1 MELKAFVEELKS
13 RLDIVEVIGSYV
25 SLQKVGK
32 NYRAL
37 CPFHAEKTPSFYV
50 NPERGFYHCFGCGA
64 SGDVI
69 KFVQEIERLD
79 FMEALSKLADRAGM
93 VLPAFAGKDSAYEI
107 YVRLHEALTEYYK
120 TVLFS
125 QRGKEATEYLTD
137 VRKLTSEDIKDF
149 EIGYAPSG
157 ADDEVRRYLEGKGV
171 SIEYAIKYGLLQ
183 RSDVGYAHRFAG
195 RVILPIRNESGR
207 IVGFGGRL
215 LGDGQ
220 PKYLNSRDSKYFK
233 KSGLLYLFDRA
244 KKAAK
249 KAGFIAVVEGYFD
262 AIALHKAGI
271 KSAVASLTAALTPL
285 HLSKIAS
292 VVENLLL
299 VFDAD
304 EAGLKAAKGAFEEVV
319 RRNLS
324 VVVATLESGKDPDEV
339 FRTYGPERLK
349 EELLKA
355 VPYEVFVAL
364 VETQGLD
371 LDSTSGRETYLRK
384 TTRWYQLL
392 KESNPDRAKSFL
404 NAVSERVGWSLKEVE
419 SFWKGRREVGTE
431 RVINASA
438 PEKSRKDAEDFLVKL
453 YITSHS
459 LRREIARILEQYQ
472 EVLSDFGKVFYQ
484 AVKNRNFDLN
494 FLASKLSKDMADRL
508 FDDLDVEIAPGKEM
522 EILEDC
528 KRKLAR
534 KKLKAEIEALD
545 EKLEDPS
552 LSVQERTTLLSERI
566 RLSKLLK
573 GKG

>member
-25 SLQKVGK
+25 TLQKVGK

-37 CPFHAEKTPSFYV
+37 CPFHTEKTPSFYV

-93 VLPAFAGKDSAYEI
+93 VLPSFAGRDSAYEA
-107 YVRLHEALTEYYK
+107 YVKLHETLAEYYR

-125 QRGKEATEYLTD
+125 QQGKEALEYLTD
-137 VRKLTSEDIKDF
+137 ARKLSAEDIEDF

-157 ADDEVRRYLEGKGV
+157 TDAEVQGYLKGKGV
-171 SIEYAIKYGLLQ
+171 AIEHAVKYGLLQ
-183 RSDVGYAHRFAG
+183 RNDAGYVHRFAG

-215 LGDGQ
+215 LGNGQ
-220 PKYLNSRDSKYFK
+220 PKYLNSRDSKFFR

-271 KSAVASLTAALTPL
+271 RSAVASLTAALTPL

-304 EAGLKAAKGAFEEVV
+304 EAGLRAARRAFEEVV
-319 RRNLS
+319 KRNLS

-339 FRTYGPERLK
+339 FRTYGPEKLR

-355 VPYEVFVAL
+355 IPYEVFLAL
-364 VETQGLD
+364 VETRGLD
-371 LDSTSGRETYLRK
+371 LDSMSGRETYLRK

-419 SFWKGRREVGTE
+419 TFWEGRKEVGAE
-431 RVINASA
+431 HVASA
-438 PEKSRKDAEDFLVKL
+438 PERPKKDVEDFLVKL

-459 LRREIARILEQYQ
+459 LRREIMRIFEQYQ
-472 EVLSDFGKVFYQ
+472 EVLSDFGKMFYQ
-484 AVKNRNFDLN
+484 AVKNRNFSLN

-508 FDDLDVEIAPGKEM
+508 FDDLDVEIAPGKER

-528 KRKLAR
+528 KRKLER
-534 KKLKAEIEALD
+534 KKLEAEIEVLD

-552 LSVQERTTLLSERI
+552 LSAQERTVLLSERV